1 MPHYLLIRPASFG
14 YNIETAASNSYQ
26 QLPEPKEMQQ
36 LQQHALQEFDGL
48 VQLLQ
53 ENEVDLLVMDDSA
66 QPRKTCAVFP
76 NNWFSTHEGG
86 KLVLYPMLSAN
97 RRLERRPE
105 LIEAL
110 KEQFQ
115 INELVDLTHYERDGQ
130 YLEGTGSLVL
140 DREHHIA
147 YACLSPRTHPT
158 PLQDWTFQMG
168 YELVPFTATDAA
180 GHSIYHTNVVMWVG
194 KELVGI
200 CLESIPDPVE
210 RQTLKERLELSGKQ
224 LVQFSQHQLGRFC
237 GNMLEVVN
245 RKGESLLVM
254 SQVACKALTAEQKQQ
269 LEQKARI
276 LYAPLPTIEAV
287 GGGSA
292 RCMIAEV
299 VLEKKEA
306 SQKAAASTV

>member
-1 MPHYLLIRPASFG
+1 MPHYLMIRPACFG

-26 QLPEPKEMQQ
+26 QLPEPRELEQVQQ
-36 LQQHALQEFDGL
+36 KALQEFDGL
-48 VQLLQ
+48 VAALREQ
-53 ENEVDLLVMDDSA
+53 EVDLLVMDDSP

-110 KEQFQ
+110 REQFE
-115 INELVDLTHYERDGQ
+115 ITEIIDLTHYEACGQ

-140 DREHHIA
+140 DRENKIA
-147 YACLSPRTHPT
+147 YACLSPRTHAT
-158 PLQDWTFQMG
+158 PLQEWAYRLG
-168 YELVPFTATDAA
+168 YELVPFTAVDA
-180 GHSIYHTNVVMWVG
+180 GGSPVYHTNVVMWLG
-194 KELVGI
+194 KGVVGI
-200 CLESIPDPVE
+200 ALESILNPQE
-210 RQTLKERLELSGKQ
+210 RQTVKQRLEMTGKQ
-224 LVQFSQHQLGRFC
+224 LVVFSPDQMSRFC

-254 SQVACKALTAEQKQQ
+254 SQVASTALTTLQKQQ
-269 LEQKARI
+269 IQQTYTLVC
-276 LYAPLPTIEAV
+276 APIPTIEAL

-299 VLEKKEA
+299 VLSKKETQA
-306 SQKAAASTV
+306 GKLSTIS